1 MPAAGF
7 LSEEEV
13 KRLGDAVGAAAE
25 RSAGSVC
32 PVVAARSSHYER
44 AADLV
49 GVFAAVAVSVLL
61 WRGAHDGIVGL
72 HWLLPAQFVAFL
84 FGALV
89 LARSDW
95 LRFAVAGRALMTQR
109 VRDAA
114 QRTMTLG
121 RTDKPCVLIYV
132 SVFERQVAVL
142 ADESASAKID
152 SEALRPVRDAAAKG
166 MRDGKP
172 GEGLCT
178 AVNLAAELLAKHF
191 PPEAGVRG
199 EG

>member
-13 KRLGDAVGAAAE
+13 KRLGEAVSAAAE
-25 RSAGSVC
+25 GSAGSVC

-49 GVFAAVAVSVLL
+49 GVFAAAAVSVLL
-61 WRGAHDGIVGL
+61 WRGSNDGAVGL

-95 LRFAVAGRALMTQR
+95 LRYVVAGRALMTQR
-109 VRDAA
+109 VREAA
-114 QRTMTLG
+114 QRSMTLG
-121 RTDKPCVLIYV
+121 YAGRPCVLIYV

-142 ADESASAKID
+142 ADETASAKID
-152 SEALRPVRDAAAKG
+152 SEALKPVRDAAAQG
-166 MRDGKP
+166 MREGKP

-178 AVNLAAELLAKHF
+178 AVTLAAELLAKHF
-191 PPEAGVRG
+191 PPEAGARS

>member
-13 KRLGDAVGAAAE
+13 KRLGDAVGAAAG

-61 WRGAHDGIVGL
+61 WRGAHDGIIGL

-109 VRDAA
+109 VREAA

-121 RTDKPCVLIYV
+121 GSSKPCVLIYV
-132 SVFERQVAVL
+132 SVFERQVAVI
-142 ADESASAKID
+142 ANEAASAKID
-152 SEALRPVRDAAAKG
+152 SEALKPVREAAAHG
-166 MRDGKP
+166 MRNGKP
-172 GEGLCT
+172 GEGLCA
-178 AVNLAAELLAKHF
+178 AVDLAAGLLATHF
-191 PPEAGVRG
+191 PPE
-199 EG
+199 